1 MGSTG
6 YTIVARLNEVSSTN
20 NNLQGDVPNRAE
32 HEGHPGASFDLGR
45 RQGAIPVRVMPCQF
59 HFETFTYRAEL
70 PPCQFFKHTF
80 HLMLEFCYAH
90 CLVGFPPC
98 PYPTVRT
105 TNIVNNNK
113 RLVSNLTGDSKV
125 WRVWLSTTFCWHFNY
140 EDPNPAVEMVGKT
153 DIVTEFFVSFSFNVP
168 TFWLSET
175 LKSMNQQ
182 T

>member
-80 HLMLEFCYAH
+80 L
-90 CLVGFPPC
+90 
-98 PYPTVRT
+98 
-105 TNIVNNNK
+105 
-113 RLVSNLTGDSKV
+113 
-125 WRVWLSTTFCWHFNY
+125 
-140 EDPNPAVEMVGKT
+140 
-153 DIVTEFFVSFSFNVP
+153 SFNVGILLCP
-168 TFWLSET
+168 LPCRISTVPLPDST
-175 LKSMNQQ
+175 YNKYSKQ
-182 T
+182 